1 MNALNPVSTVTL
13 GAMMLLVLAVATAAL
28 MRLARARERARRR
41 VVEQPNSHYT
51 PQLVRDNETRHRWRN
66 MPLDGIHEINRAE
79 VERLLARVEAG
90 GTEALR
96 EAERS
101 FLDYIAKLAGAYAA
115 RAADVPVEPDRSE
128 AGPVAGG
135 LEDEPA

>member
-1 MNALNPVSTVTL
+1 MNALNPISTVTL

-51 PQLVRDNETRHRWRN
+51 PQVVRDKETRHRWRN
-66 MPLDGIHEINRAE
+66 MSLDGIHEINRAE

-90 GTEALR
+90 GTAALR
-96 EAERS
+96 DTERS
-101 FLDYIAKLAGAYAA
+101 FLDYIAKLAGAP
-115 RAADVPVEPDRSE
+115 RPPVESEGDGVAPDH
-128 AGPVAGG
+128 
-135 LEDEPA
+135 EDDPA